1 MTESL
6 AGGTAAAPLSM
17 RAAATLTTAVV
28 RAARQ
33 LWTDLERGRRI
44 DGAVLRGAIDAAFG
58 ASDATGAWNWKIAYE
73 TCEVA
78 TVLVLRKFGSPIR
91 ARAGLSPAMLPM
103 LAKIAAFAAL
113 LKGRT
118 VLDLAQGLQLRRVQV
133 MGAYGI
139 ELSGF
144 DDAMRDQLRAY
155 GLFAEII
162 SKLRMLVPSD
172 VRGVEVLSRV
182 LDHYAI
188 ERIADR
194 EAA

>member
-28 RAARQ
+28 RAARH

-58 ASDATGAWNWKIAYE
+58 APDATGAWKIAYE
-73 TCEVA
+73 TCEVE
-78 TVLVLRKFGSPIR
+78 TGLFLRKFGSAIR
-91 ARAGLSPAMLPM
+91 ARAGSSPAMLPM
-103 LAKIAAFAAL
+103 LAKTAAFAAL
-113 LKGRT
+113 LEGRT
-118 VLDLAQGLQLRRVQV
+118 VDLAEGLQLRRVQV
-133 MGAYGI
+133 VGAHVI

-144 DDAMRDQLRAY
+144 DDVMRDQLRAY
-155 GLFAEII
+155 GVFAEII
-162 SKLRMLVPSD
+162 SKLRKFVPSD

-188 ERIADR
+188 EGIADR

>member
-44 DGAVLRGAIDAAFG
+44 DGAVLRGAIEAAFG
-58 ASDATGAWNWKIAYE
+58 ASDAIGAWNWKIAYE

-78 TVLVLRKFGSPIR
+78 TVLFLRKFGSAIR
-91 ARAGLSPAMLPM
+91 ATAGSSPAMLPM
-103 LAKIAAFAAL
+103 LAKTAAFAAL
-113 LKGRT
+113 LEGRT
-118 VLDLAQGLQLRRVQV
+118 VDLAEGLQLRRVQV
-133 MGAYGI
+133 VGAHGI

-144 DDAMRDQLRAY
+144 DDVMRHQLRAY
-155 GLFAEII
+155 GVFAEII
-162 SKLRMLVPSD
+162 SKPRMFVPSD

-182 LDHYAI
+182 LDHYDI